1 MPCED
6 LSCYYPPQW
15 PPRELGVRV
24 GGGMMRDECKCVFFY
39 KHLDF
44 VPSLF
49 LGELEIIRC
58 FIAMSSKVGGKIR
71 EGGGVS
77 FRSGPICFGHGCNN
91 S

>member
-15 PPRELGVRV
+15 PPRERGVRV
-24 GGGMMRDECKCVFFY
+24 GGGMMRDECDCVFFINI
-39 KHLDF
+39 LIL
-44 VPSLF
+44 S
-49 LGELEIIRC
+49 IIHC

>member
-1 MPCED
+1 
-6 LSCYYPPQW
+6 
-15 PPRELGVRV
+15 
-24 GGGMMRDECKCVFFY
+24 MMRDECNCGFLY
-39 KHLDF
+39 KDLDF
-44 VPSLF
+44 VISLF
-49 LGELEIIRC
+49 SQVLNIIDC

>member
-1 MPCED
+1 
-6 LSCYYPPQW
+6 
-15 PPRELGVRV
+15 
-24 GGGMMRDECKCVFFY
+24 MMRDECNCGFFFI
-39 KHLDF
+39 KILIL
-44 VPSLF
+44 SLLF
-49 LGELEIIRC
+49 FPWIFDIIHC

>member
-6 LSCYYPPQW
+6 LSCYYPAQW
-15 PPRELGVRV
+15 PPRERGVRV
-24 GGGMMRDECKCVFFY
+24 GGGMMRDECNCGFFINI
-39 KHLDF
+39 LILS
-44 VPSLF
+44 PLF
-49 LGELEIIRC
+49 FSREVDI
-58 FIAMSSKVGGKIR
+58 FIAMRSKVGGKIR

>member
-1 MPCED
+1 
-6 LSCYYPPQW
+6 
-15 PPRELGVRV
+15 
-24 GGGMMRDECKCVFFY
+24 MMRDECNCGFVKNIIHFVTFLVSRE
-39 KHLDF
+39 LD
-44 VPSLF
+44 
-49 LGELEIIRC
+49 IIHC